1 MYVVLGASGNT
12 GSVVARKLLENG
24 EKVRA
29 VGRDSSKLSALARLG
44 ADIEPINLNDSAAL
58 TNVFAGAKG
67 AYLFIPPQ
75 IHAEDFIAAADAIS
89 TSIVNA
95 VRDSGISHV
104 VVLSSIG
111 AQHPERTGP
120 IVTLHR
126 LEEKLK
132 QVPQLSA
139 LFLRP
144 AYFMENFMMMIPL
157 VQAMGFFAGGI
168 RGDLKMPMIA
178 TRDIGGYAADRL
190 AALDFNGLSTRE
202 MLGQRDVSHD
212 EAAAAI
218 GAAIGKPKLAYQK
231 FPAFLVEQGIKQLGV
246 PKKTASL
253 MTEMHEAG
261 NEGLLNP
268 QEPRSEQNTTPTSV
282 ETFAQEVFAPAYQA
296 KAATA

>member
-12 GSVVARKLLENG
+12 GSVVAQRLLEKG
-24 EKVRA
+24 EKLRA
-29 VGRDSSKLSALARLG
+29 IGRDVSKLTALARLG
-44 ADIEPINLNDSAAL
+44 ADIETVNLNDSTAL

-67 AYLFIPPQ
+67 AYLLIPPQ
-75 IHAEDFIAAADAIS
+75 IHADDFVAAADAIS
-89 TSIVNA
+89 TAIADSVK
-95 VRDSGISHV
+95 DSGLSHV

-111 AQHPERTGP
+111 AQHSERTGP

-178 TRDIGGYAADRL
+178 TRDIGGYAAERL
-190 AALDFNGLSTRE
+190 AALDFNGFSTRE

-212 EAAAAI
+212 EATAAI

-246 PKKTASL
+246 PKKTAAL

-268 QEPRSEQNTTPTSV
+268 QEPRSEQNTTATSI
-282 ETFAQEVFAPAYQA
+282 EAFAQEVFAPAYQA

>member
-12 GSVVARKLLENG
+12 GSVVARKLLEKG

-29 VGRDSSKLSALARLG
+29 IGRDATKLSALARLG
-44 ADIEPINLNDSAAL
+44 ADVDPVYLHDAAAL
-58 TNVFAGAKG
+58 ANAFVGAKG
-67 AYLFIPPQ
+67 AYVLIPPQ
-75 IHAEDFIAAADAIS
+75 IQAEDFISAAESIS
-89 TSIVNA
+89 TAIATA
-95 VRDSGISHV
+95 VKDSGVSHV
-104 VVLSSIG
+104 VALSSIG
-111 AQHPERTGP
+111 AQHAERTGP

-132 QVPQLSA
+132 QLPQLSA

-168 RGDLKMPMIA
+168 RGELKMPMIA
-178 TRDIGGYAADRL
+178 TRDIGEYAADRL
-190 AALDFNGLSTRE
+190 SARDFTGFSTQE

-212 EAAAAI
+212 EAASAI
-218 GAAIGKPKLAYQK
+218 GAAIGNPKLSYQK

-253 MTEMHEAG
+253 MTEMHDAG

-268 QEPRSEQNTTPTSV
+268 QEPRSEKNTTPTSI
-282 ETFAQEVFAPAYQA
+282 EAFAQDVFAPAYKA

>member
-1 MYVVLGASGNT
+1 MYAVLGASGNT
-12 GSVVARKLLENG
+12 GSVVARKLLAKG
-24 EKVRA
+24 AKVRV
-29 VGRDSSKLSALARLG
+29 VGRDASKLNALNRLG
-44 ADIEPINLNDSAAL
+44 AETCTTDLNDAAAL
-58 TNVFAGAKG
+58 AGVFAGAKG
-67 AYLFIPPQ
+67 AYLLIPPQ
-75 IHAEDFIAAADAIS
+75 IHAPDFIAAADSIS
-89 TSIVNA
+89 SSVAAA
-95 VRDSGISHV
+95 VRESGVSHV

-111 AQHPERTGP
+111 AQHPEKTGP

-132 QVPQLSA
+132 QVPQLAA

-178 TRDIGGYAADRL
+178 TRDIGEYAADRL
-190 AALDFNGLSTRE
+190 AALDFSGFSTHE

-212 EAAAAI
+212 EAASAI
-218 GAAIGKPKLAYQK
+218 GAAIGKPKLSYQK

-246 PKKTASL
+246 PKKTAAL

-268 QEPRSEQNTTPTSV
+268 QEPRSDHNTTPTSI
-282 ETFAQEVFAPAYQA
+282 EAFAKEEFAPAYQA

>member
-1 MYVVLGASGNT
+1 
-12 GSVVARKLLENG
+12 
-24 EKVRA
+24 
-29 VGRDSSKLSALARLG
+29 
-44 ADIEPINLNDSAAL
+44 
-58 TNVFAGAKG
+58 
-67 AYLFIPPQ
+67 
-75 IHAEDFIAAADAIS
+75 
-89 TSIVNA
+89 
-95 VRDSGISHV
+95 
-104 VVLSSIG
+104 
-111 AQHPERTGP
+111 
-120 IVTLHR
+120 

-132 QVPQLSA
+132 QIPQLSA

-190 AALDFNGLSTRE
+190 AALDFDGFSTRE

-268 QEPRSEQNTTPTSV
+268 QEPRCEQNTTPTSV
-282 ETFAQEVFAPAYQA
+282 ETFAQEVLAPAYQG

>member
-12 GSVVARKLLENG
+12 GSVVARKLLAKG

-29 VGRDSSKLSALARLG
+29 VGRDATKLSALARRG
-44 ADIEPINLNDSAAL
+44 AHVHVADLNDPARL
-58 TNVFAGAKG
+58 TNIFAGAKG
-67 AYLFIPPQ
+67 AYLLIPPQ
-75 IHAEDFIAAADAIS
+75 IHAEDFIAAADSIS
-89 TSIVNA
+89 TSITNA
-95 VRDSGISHV
+95 VRNSGVSHV
-104 VVLSSIG
+104 VALSSIG
-111 AQHPERTGP
+111 AQHADHTGP
-120 IVTLHR
+120 IVVLHR

-132 QVPQLSA
+132 QVPRLSA

-157 VQAMGFFAGGI
+157 VEAMGFFAGGI

-178 TRDIGGYAADRL
+178 TRDIGDYAADRL
-190 AALDFNGLSTRE
+190 AALDFSGFSTHE

-212 EAAAAI
+212 EAASAI
-218 GAAIGKPKLAYQK
+218 GAAIGKPKLSYQK
-231 FPAFLVEQGIKQLGV
+231 FPAFMVEQGIKQLGI

-261 NEGLLNP
+261 NEGLLTP
-268 QEPRSEQNTTPTSV
+268 QEPRSAENTTPTSI
-282 ETFAQEVFAPAYQA
+282 EAFAQEEFAPAYQA

>member
-12 GSVVARKLLENG
+12 GSVVARRLLEKG
-24 EKVRA
+24 ETVRA
-29 VGRDSSKLSALARLG
+29 IGRDAAKLSALARLG
-44 ADIEPINLNDSAAL
+44 ADVDPVDLNDSTAL
-58 TNVFAGAKG
+58 TDAFAGAKG
-67 AYLFIPPQ
+67 AYVLIPPQ
-75 IHAEDFIAAADAIS
+75 IHAEDFIAAAD
-89 TSIVNA
+89 SIGTTIATA
-95 VRDSGISHV
+95 VKDSGVSHV
-104 VVLSSIG
+104 VALSSIG
-111 AQHPERTGP
+111 AQHAERTGP

-126 LEEKLK
+126 LEEKL
-132 QVPQLSA
+132 QQIPQLSA

-178 TRDIGGYAADRL
+178 TRDIGEYAAERL
-190 AALDFNGLSTRE
+190 GALDFTGFSTRE

-218 GAAIGKPKLAYQK
+218 GAAIGNPKLLYQK

-246 PKKTASL
+246 PKKTAGL

-268 QEPRSEQNTTPTSV
+268 QEPRSQQNTTPTSIEV
-282 ETFAQEVFAPAYQA
+282 FAQEVFAPIYQA

>member
-29 VGRDSSKLSALARLG
+29 VGRDASKLSALARLG
-44 ADIEPINLNDSAAL
+44 ADIEPVDLNDSAAL

-67 AYLFIPPQ
+67 AYLLIPPQ
-75 IHAEDFIAAADAIS
+75 IHAEDFITAAGAIS
-89 TSIVNA
+89 TSIANA
-95 VRDSGISHV
+95 VKDSGVSHV

-132 QVPQLSA
+132 QIPQLSA

-190 AALDFNGLSTRE
+190 AALDFDGCSTRE

-268 QEPRSEQNTTPTSV
+268 QEPRCEQNTTPTSV

>member
-12 GSVVARKLLENG
+12 GSVVARKLLARG

-29 VGRDSSKLSALARLG
+29 VGRDATKLGALARLG
-44 ADIEPINLNDSAAL
+44 ADVDVADLSDPLAL
-58 TNVFAGAKG
+58 TNIFAGAKG
-67 AYLFIPPQ
+67 AYLLVPPQ
-75 IHAEDFIAAADAIS
+75 MHAEDFMAAADSIS
-89 TSIVNA
+89 TSIARA
-95 VRDSGISHV
+95 VEDSGVSHV
-104 VVLSSIG
+104 VALSSIG
-111 AQHPERTGP
+111 AQHAEGTGP

-178 TRDIGGYAADRL
+178 TRDIGDYAADRL
-190 AALDFNGLSTRE
+190 AALDFTGFSTRE

-212 EAAAAI
+212 EVASAI
-218 GAAIGKPKLAYQK
+218 GAFIGKPKLSYQK
-231 FPAFLVEQGIKQLGV
+231 FPAFLVEQGIKQLGI

-268 QEPRSEQNTTPTSV
+268 QEPRSEQNTTPTSI
-282 ETFAQEVFAPAYQA
+282 EAFAQEVFAPAYQA
-296 KAATA
+296 KAASA

>member
-12 GSVVARKLLENG
+12 GTAVARKLLSKG

-29 VGRDSSKLSALARLG
+29 VGRDALKLSALARLG
-44 ADIEPINLNDSAAL
+44 ADVDQADLNDSAAL
-58 TNVFAGAKG
+58 ASTFTGAKG
-67 AYLFIPPQ
+67 AYLLIPPQ
-75 IHAEDFIAAADAIS
+75 IQAPDFIAAADAIS
-89 TSIVNA
+89 TSIADA
-95 VRDSGISHV
+95 VKDSGVAHV

-111 AQHPERTGP
+111 AQHAERTGP

-178 TRDIGGYAADRL
+178 TRDIGDYAADRL
-190 AALDFNGLSTRE
+190 AELDFTGFSTHE
-202 MLGQRDVSHD
+202 MLGQRDVSHE

-218 GAAIGKPKLAYQK
+218 GAAIGKPKLSYQK

-261 NEGLLNP
+261 NEGLLIP
-268 QEPRSEQNTTPTSV
+268 QELRSEQNTTPTSI
-282 ETFAQEVFAPAYQA
+282 EAFAEQEFAPLYKE

>member
-12 GSVVARKLLENG
+12 GSVVARRLLENG
-24 EKVRA
+24 EKLRA
-29 VGRDSSKLSALARLG
+29 VGRDASKLTALARLG
-44 ADIEPINLNDSAAL
+44 AEIEPVDLNDSTAL

-67 AYLFIPPQ
+67 AYLLIPPQ
-75 IHAEDFIAAADAIS
+75 IHADDFVAAADAIS
-89 TSIVNA
+89 TSIADSVK
-95 VRDSGISHV
+95 DSGLSHV

-111 AQHPERTGP
+111 AQHAERTGP

-190 AALDFNGLSTRE
+190 AALDFDGFSTRE

-212 EAAAAI
+212 EATAAI

-246 PKKTASL
+246 PKRTAAL

-268 QEPRSEQNTTPTSV
+268 QEPRSEQNTTPTSI
-282 ETFAQEVFAPAYQA
+282 EAFAQEVFAPAYQA

>member
-12 GSVVARKLLENG
+12 GSVAARKLLAKG
-24 EKVRA
+24 GKVRA
-29 VGRDSSKLSALARLG
+29 VGRNAAKLSALARLG
-44 ADIEPINLNDSAAL
+44 ADVDATDLNDTAAL
-58 TNVFAGAKG
+58 INIFTGAKG
-67 AYLFIPPQ
+67 VYLMIPPQ
-75 IHAEDFIAAADAIS
+75 IHAEDFIAAADSIS
-89 TSIVNA
+89 TSIATA
-95 VRDSGISHV
+95 VRDSGVSHV
-104 VVLSSIG
+104 VALSSIG
-111 AQHPERTGP
+111 AQHAERTGP
-120 IVTLHR
+120 IVALHR

-132 QVPQLSA
+132 QVPRLSA

-178 TRDIGGYAADRL
+178 TRDIGDYAADRL
-190 AALDFNGLSTRE
+190 AALDFTGFSTRE

-212 EAAAAI
+212 EAASAI
-218 GAAIGKPKLAYQK
+218 GAAIGKAKLAYQK
-231 FPAFLVEQGIKQLGV
+231 FPSFLVEQGIKQLGI

-268 QEPRSEQNTTPTSV
+268 QELRSEQNTTTTSI
-282 ETFAQEVFAPAYQA
+282 EAFAQEEFAPAYQA

>member
-12 GSVVARKLLENG
+12 GSVVARKLLAKG

-29 VGRDSSKLSALARLG
+29 VGRDAIKLSALARLG
-44 ADIEPINLNDSAAL
+44 ADVDVAELNDPAAL
-58 TNVFAGAKG
+58 INIFTGAKG
-67 AYLFIPPQ
+67 AYLLIPPQ

-89 TSIVNA
+89 TSIADA
-95 VRDSGISHV
+95 VRDSGVAHV

-111 AQHPERTGP
+111 AQHAERTGP

-178 TRDIGGYAADRL
+178 TRDIGDYAADRL
-190 AALDFNGLSTRE
+190 AALDFTGFSTLE

-212 EAAAAI
+212 EAASAI
-218 GAAIGKPKLAYQK
+218 GAAIGKPKLSYQK
-231 FPAFLVEQGIKQLGV
+231 FPAFLVEQGIKQLGI

-261 NEGLLNP
+261 NEGLLIP
-268 QEPRSEQNTTPTSV
+268 QEPRSEQNTTPTSI
-282 ETFAQEVFAPAYQA
+282 EAFAQEEFAPAYQA

>member
-12 GSVVARKLLENG
+12 GSVVARKLLAKG

-29 VGRDSSKLSALARLG
+29 VGRDATKLSALARLG
-44 ADIEPINLNDSAAL
+44 ADVDVAELNDPAAL
-58 TNVFAGAKG
+58 INIFTGAKG
-67 AYLFIPPQ
+67 AYLLIPPQ

-89 TSIVNA
+89 TSIADA
-95 VRDSGISHV
+95 VRDSGVAHV

-111 AQHPERTGP
+111 AQHAERTGP

-157 VQAMGFFAGGI
+157 VLAMGFFAGGI
-168 RGDLKMPMIA
+168 RGDLQMPMIA
-178 TRDIGGYAADRL
+178 TRDIGDYAADRL
-190 AALDFNGLSTRE
+190 AALDFTGFSTLE

-212 EAAAAI
+212 EAASAI
-218 GAAIGKPKLAYQK
+218 GAAIGKPKLSYQK
-231 FPAFLVEQGIKQLGV
+231 FPAFLVEQGIKQLGI

-261 NEGLLNP
+261 NEGLLIP
-268 QEPRSEQNTTPTSV
+268 QGPRSEQNTTPTSI
-282 ETFAQEVFAPAYQA
+282 EAFAQEEFAPAYQA

>member
-12 GSVVARKLLENG
+12 GSVVAQELLRKG
-24 EKVRA
+24 QQVRA
-29 VGRDSSKLSALARLG
+29 VGRDASKLSALARLG
-44 ADIEPINLNDSAAL
+44 ADIEPVDLNDSAAL
-58 TNVFAGAKG
+58 ANVFSGAQG
-67 AYLFIPPQ
+67 AYLLIPPQ

-89 TSIVNA
+89 SSIA
-95 VRDSGISHV
+95 DAARDAGLSHV

-111 AQHPERTGP
+111 AQHAERTGP

-178 TRDIGGYAADRL
+178 TRDVGEYAADRL
-190 AALDFNGLSTRE
+190 AALDFSGFSTRE
-202 MLGQRDVSHD
+202 LLGQRDVSHD
-212 EAAAAI
+212 EAASAI
-218 GAAIGKPKLAYQK
+218 GAAIDKPRLAYQK
-231 FPAFLVEQGIKQLGV
+231 FPAFLVEQGVRQLGL

-253 MTEMHEAG
+253 MSEMQEAA
-261 NEGLLNP
+261 NSGLLNP
-268 QEPRSEQNTTPTSV
+268 EEPRSELNTTPTTL
-282 ETFAQEVFAPAYQA
+282 ETFAR
-296 KAATA
+296 

>member
-12 GSVVARKLLENG
+12 GSVVARELLAKG
-24 EKVRA
+24 AKVRA
-29 VGRDSSKLSALARLG
+29 LGRDAMKLSALARLG
-44 ADIEPINLNDSAAL
+44 ADVDVADLSDTAAL
-58 TNVFAGAKG
+58 TNIFTGAKA
-67 AYLFIPPQ
+67 AYLLIPPQ
-75 IHAEDFIAAADAIS
+75 IHAEDFIAAADSIS
-89 TSIVNA
+89 TSIASA
-95 VRDSGISHV
+95 VRDSGVSHV
-104 VVLSSIG
+104 VALSSIA
-111 AQHPERTGP
+111 AQHAERTGP

-132 QVPQLSA
+132 HVPQLSA

-157 VQAMGFFAGGI
+157 VQAMGFLAGGI

-178 TRDIGGYAADRL
+178 TRDIGDYAADRL
-190 AALDFNGLSTRE
+190 AKLDFTGFSTHE

-212 EAAAAI
+212 EAASAI
-218 GAAIGKPKLAYQK
+218 GAAIGKPKLSYQK
-231 FPAFLVEQGIKQLGV
+231 FPAFLVEQGIKQLGI

-268 QEPRSEQNTTPTSV
+268 QEPRSQENTTPTSI
-282 ETFAQEVFAPAYQA
+282 EAFAREEFAPVYQA

>member
-12 GSVVARKLLENG
+12 GSVVAQELLRKG
-24 EKVRA
+24 EQVRA
-29 VGRDSSKLSALARLG
+29 VGRDASKLSALARLG
-44 ADIEPINLNDSAAL
+44 ADIEPVDLNDSAAL
-58 TNVFAGAKG
+58 ANVFSGAQG
-67 AYLFIPPQ
+67 AYLLIPPQ

-89 TSIVNA
+89 SSIA
-95 VRDSGISHV
+95 DAARDAGLSHV

-111 AQHPERTGP
+111 AQHAERTGP

-157 VQAMGFFAGGI
+157 VQAMGVFAGGI

-178 TRDIGGYAADRL
+178 TRDVGVYAAERL
-190 AALDFNGLSTRE
+190 AALDFSGFSTRE
-202 MLGQRDVSHD
+202 MLGQRDVSHH
-212 EAAAAI
+212 EVAAAI
-218 GAAIGKPKLAYQK
+218 GAAIGKPKLSYQK
-231 FPAFLVEQGIKQLGV
+231 FPALLVEQGIKQLGI
-246 PKKTASL
+246 PKKTAHL
-253 MTEMHEAG
+253 MTEMHDAG
-261 NEGLLNP
+261 NEGLLTP
-268 QEPRSEQNTTPTSV
+268 QEPRSEQNTTPTSI
-282 ETFAQEVFAPAYQA
+282 EAFAEEVFAPAYRA

>member
-12 GSVVARKLLENG
+12 GAVVARKLLEKG

-29 VGRDSSKLSALARLG
+29 VGRDASKLSALARLG
-44 ADIEPINLNDSAAL
+44 ADVDVADLSDSAGL
-58 TNVFAGAKG
+58 TKIFAGAQG
-67 AYLFIPPQ
+67 AYLLIPPQ
-75 IHAEDFIAAADAIS
+75 IQAPDFLAAADSIS
-89 TSIVNA
+89 SSIADA
-95 VRDSGISHV
+95 VRDSGVSHV

-132 QVPQLSA
+132 QLPQLSA

-190 AALDFNGLSTRE
+190 AALDFAGFSTHE

-212 EAAAAI
+212 EAASAI
-218 GAAIGKPKLAYQK
+218 GVAIGKPKLSYQK

-268 QEPRSEQNTTPTSV
+268 QEPRSEQNTTPTSI
-282 ETFAQEVFAPAYQA
+282 EAFAQEEFAPAYQA
-296 KAATA
+296 KAASA

>member
-12 GSVVARKLLENG
+12 GSVVARKLLEKG

-29 VGRDSSKLSALARLG
+29 VGRDASKLSALARMG
-44 ADIEPINLNDSAAL
+44 ADVDPVDLNDSAAL
-58 TNVFAGAKG
+58 TNVFSGAKG
-67 AYLFIPPQ
+67 AYVLIPPQ
-75 IHAEDFIAAADAIS
+75 IQTEDFIAAADSIS
-89 TSIVNA
+89 TAIATA
-95 VRDSGISHV
+95 VKDSGVSHLV
-104 VVLSSIG
+104 TLSSIG
-111 AQHPERTGP
+111 AQHAERTGP

-132 QVPQLSA
+132 QIPQLSA

-190 AALDFNGLSTRE
+190 AALDFDGCSTRE

-268 QEPRSEQNTTPTSV
+268 QEPRCEQNTTPTSV

>member
-12 GSVVARKLLENG
+12 GSVVARKLLEKG

-29 VGRDSSKLSALARLG
+29 VGRDASKLSTLARLG
-44 ADIEPINLNDSAAL
+44 ADIEPVDLNDSPAL
-58 TNVFAGAKG
+58 TNIFAGAKG
-67 AYLFIPPQ
+67 AYLLIPPQ
-75 IHAEDFIAAADAIS
+75 IHAEDFIAAANVIS
-89 TSIVNA
+89 TSIADA
-95 VRDSGISHV
+95 VKDSGVSHV
-104 VVLSSIG
+104 VVLSSIA
-111 AQHPERTGP
+111 AQHAERTGP

-190 AALDFNGLSTRE
+190 AALDFNGFSTRE

-212 EAAAAI
+212 EATAAI

-246 PKKTASL
+246 PKKTAAL

-268 QEPRSEQNTTPTSV
+268 QEPRSEQNTTATSI
-282 ETFAQEVFAPAYQA
+282 EAFAQEVFAPAYQA

>member
-12 GSVVARKLLENG
+12 GSVVARKLLAKG

-29 VGRDSSKLSALARLG
+29 VGRDATKLSALARLG
-44 ADIEPINLNDSAAL
+44 ADVDVADLDDPAAL
-58 TNVFAGAKG
+58 TNIFTGAQG
-67 AYLFIPPQ
+67 VYLMIPPQ
-75 IHAEDFIAAADAIS
+75 IHAEDFIAAADSIS
-89 TSIVNA
+89 TSIATA
-95 VRDSGISHV
+95 VRDSGVSHV
-104 VVLSSIG
+104 AALSSIG
-111 AQHPERTGP
+111 AQHAERTGP
-120 IVTLHR
+120 IVVLHR

-178 TRDIGGYAADRL
+178 TRDIGDYAADRL
-190 AALDFNGLSTRE
+190 AALDFTGFSTRE

-212 EAAAAI
+212 EAARAI
-218 GAAIGKPKLAYQK
+218 GAAIGKVKLSYQK
-231 FPAFLVEQGIKQLGV
+231 FPSFLVEQGIKQLGT

-268 QEPRSEQNTTPTSV
+268 QEPRSEQNTTATSI
-282 ETFAQEVFAPAYQA
+282 EAFAQEEFAPAYQA